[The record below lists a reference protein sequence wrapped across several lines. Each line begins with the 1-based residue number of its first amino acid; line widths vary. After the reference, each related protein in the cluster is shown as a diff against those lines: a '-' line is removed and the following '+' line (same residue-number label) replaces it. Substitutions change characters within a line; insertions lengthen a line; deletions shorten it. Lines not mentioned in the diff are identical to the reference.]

1 MSDTKFIPKQSRS
14 QEAAFVEADL
24 IANLKLAADFA
35 DLAIRHFEIF
45 DDDGA
50 KYSTDCF
57 LTHARTVSGHL
68 KRLRSLAVKPKPD
81 HQQEEPKT

>member
-1 MSDTKFIPKQSRS
+1 MSSPNIIPKVSRS

-50 KYSTDCF
+50 KYSTDRF
-57 LTHARTVSGHL
+57 LDHARAASGQL
-68 KRLRSLAVKPKPD
+68 KKLRTLAVKPKPD
-81 HQQEEPKT
+81 HQKEEPKP